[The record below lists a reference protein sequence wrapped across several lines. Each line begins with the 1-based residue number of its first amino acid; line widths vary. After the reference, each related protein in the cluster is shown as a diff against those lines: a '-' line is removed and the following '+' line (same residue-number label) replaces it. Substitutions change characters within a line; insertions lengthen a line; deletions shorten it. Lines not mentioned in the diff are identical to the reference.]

1 MISGAILRN
10 INMTMNK
17 KILLYRGKQNESV
30 RKASATIRDWAEDL
44 GVGFTEVSDKE
55 EITREKKSTEGEM
68 VLLSLGGDGTFL
80 RAADLIAP
88 FEIPI
93 LGINLGKL
101 GFLTALDDSN
111 LREGLNRVF
120 REGFSVKELARL
132 RCRLE
137 PESEKKEEV
146 LTALN
151 EVVVSRGGTTGLAE
165 IELYLDAKKVATYPG
180 DGLIVSTPTG
190 STAYSLSCG
199 GPLITRNTS
208 AFSITPLNVHK
219 LGLRPIICSDET
231 KMEIK
236 ARSPVAVQLDGQDVI
251 NLGKSSSIK
260 IDKSPTPTLM
270 VVPGFRDNFFET
282 VRNKLNWDKD
292 RGTRG

>member
-1 MISGAILRN
+1 
-10 INMTMNK
+10 MTMNK

-44 GVGFTEVSDKE
+44 KVGFTEVSDKE

-251 NLGKSSSIK
+251 NLGKSSSVK